1 MGKRHLPWLVLG
13 MGAALFTTGCH
24 SLLGCSDP
32 AAYSG
37 ARELPRLKIPVGLDG
52 PDTAEALKIPAL
64 TQPVVPRDPAEKSC
78 LEEPPPMKE
87 PGSTSVPV
95 DEQGAAIVDEPKRER
110 PNTIP
115 VGPRPLPLR

>member
-1 MGKRHLPWLVLG
+1 MEKLRLPLLALG
-13 MGAALFTTGCH
+13 MGAALLTAGCH
-24 SLLGCSDP
+24 SLRGCSDP

-37 ARELPRLKIPVGLDG
+37 APELPRLKIPVGLDG
-52 PDTAEALKIPAL
+52 LDTAEALEIPAL
-64 TQPVVPRDPAEKSC
+64 TQPVVPRDPADKSC

-87 PGSTSVPV
+87 AGSNSVPV
-95 DEQGAAIVDEPKRER
+95 DEQGAAVADKPKRVR